1 MRWGEND
8 MDEAAKRFKKICIN
22 VEPELLRKAK
32 VMARMR
38 TWTYSM
44 VIRAALRE
52 YIDNHKED
60 QPK

>member
-1 MRWGEND
+1 

>member
-1 MRWGEND
+1 ME
-8 MDEAAKRFKKICIN
+8 EAAKRFKKICVN
-22 VEPELLRKAK
+22 LEPELIRKAK
-32 VMARMR
+32 VMARTR

-52 YIDNHKED
+52 YIANHTED